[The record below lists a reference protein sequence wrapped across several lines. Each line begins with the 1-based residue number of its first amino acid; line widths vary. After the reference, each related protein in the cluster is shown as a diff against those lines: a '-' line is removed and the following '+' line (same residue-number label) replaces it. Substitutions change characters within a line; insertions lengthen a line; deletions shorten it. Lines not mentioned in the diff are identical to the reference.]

1 MHADPSVMQFMPRLL
16 GAEECNALVAH
27 NLRHFRE
34 HGFGLWSIEVVGVRP
49 YLGYAG
55 LLRTS
60 FEAPFTPCVEI
71 AWMLAR
77 DGWGHGYAV
86 EAAAAV
92 IQRAFGEL
100 GLTEIVS
107 FTVPSNTRSRRV
119 MERLGMAQD
128 AAGNFEHPRLP
139 EGHGLRQHV
148 LYRLSRARWERAS
161 DV

>member
-119 MERLGMAQD
+119 MERLGSMSCTGS
-128 AAGNFEHPRLP
+128 AGRAGSEPRTFEPPQRP
-139 EGHGLRQHV
+139 ETKGLA
-148 LYRLSRARWERAS
+148 SR
-161 DV
+161 